1 MSSFVGGIPQ
11 LVEDG
16 KTGVFYPYN
25 EPHTLAFLL
34 MNIHN
39 DKEKLIQLSSN
50 EIEVARKRHDDLSI
64 YNQFAKVYNDILNN

>member
-1 MSSFVGGIPQ
+1 
-11 LVEDG
+11 
-16 KTGVFYPYN
+16 
-25 EPHTLAFLL
+25 

-64 YNQFAKVYNDILNN
+64 YNQLAKVYTDILNN